1 MGWGGQSDCGTG
13 HMHGTICMGHSLDT
27 PCVYTGYYGGMGQPT
42 CMSPCTL
49 SKTQVGHFDIWYT
62 ALRKNNSYSGLH
74 STLMWTVFHP
84 DIGFW
89 ECESSQHVC
98 GNVFFKSQGGHLRF
112 KGGKCPR
119 PPVHVTWGVTVL
131 E

>member
-62 ALRKNNSYSGLH
+62 ALRKNN
-74 STLMWTVFHP
+74 TVIRVFKTFNSHV
-84 DIGFW
+84 DSF
-89 ECESSQHVC
+89 SSRH
-98 GNVFFKSQGGHLRF
+98 R
-112 KGGKCPR
+112 
-119 PPVHVTWGVTVL
+119 VL
-131 E
+131 GM